1 MIRASIQLSPK
12 TKVVAHLV
20 LYNFYFDQIL
30 SANVKFRDLDGQSRL
45 KNFELV
51 TLPPLL
57 CWCTAGLD
65 VGASTRRR
73 ADVRAPT

>member
-1 MIRASIQLSPK
+1 M
-12 TKVVAHLV
+12 KVVDLLF
-20 LYNFYFDQIL
+20 LYNFYFGQI
-30 SANVKFRDLDGQSRL
+30 SSSYIKFRDLDGQNRL

-57 CWCTAGLD
+57 CRCTAGLD

>member
-1 MIRASIQLSPK
+1 MIRPSNQLSPK
-12 TKVVAHLV
+12 TKVVDLLS

-30 SANVKFRDLDGQSRL
+30 SANVKFRELDGQNWL

-57 CWCTAGLD
+57 CWCTASLD
-65 VGASTRRR
+65 VGASTHRR